1 MRLSFEREILCL
13 FLLMNLI
20 TGFILCVEICMDLV
34 CYVHLRN
41 SSYSYNT
48 IIKTVDEHIINGYF
62 FKGDRYIKC

>member
-1 MRLSFEREILCL
+1 
-13 FLLMNLI
+13 MNLI
-20 TGFILCVEICMDLV
+20 TDFILCVEICMDLV